1 MSLLSIRGVTKKF
14 GGLRALHNCSFST
27 ESSSIVSLIGPN
39 GAGKTTVFNLIS
51 GITPVTSGSISFKG
65 RELVDLKSFEIAE
78 LGIGRT
84 FQNTHLFNEASV
96 LDNVR
101 IGSHCRT
108 EAGLLDCL
116 FRTARYK
123 REERYVKEKAE
134 EFLELIGLFP
144 RRNYLAGALSYG
156 DQKRVEIARALMI
169 EPSLLLLDE
178 PNSGMNDYE
187 TSGLVE
193 LFSRIKESGITL
205 FIISHHMKFVQE
217 ISDQVI
223 VLNYGKVIANGT
235 PESIVSDERVIESYL
250 GAVH

>member
-27 ESSSIVSLIGPN
+27 EGSSIVSLIGPN

-235 PESIVSDERVIESYL
+235 PESIVSDERVIESFL

>member
-27 ESSSIVSLIGPN
+27 EGSSIVSLIGPN

-65 RELVDLKSFEIAE
+65 RELVGLKSFEIAE

>member
-27 ESSSIVSLIGPN
+27 EGSSIVSLIGPN

-144 RRNYLAGALSYG
+144 RRNDLAGALSYG

-235 PESIVSDERVIESYL
+235 PESIRRKGD
-250 GAVH
+250 